1 MLFDTAEPLHHPV
14 LLQARLTALMSMLEA
29 QNSAVERLRVERDT
43 FRAERDTANAEVEKL
58 QLLIK
63 QLTRSRYGAHSE
75 KIDPDQLQ
83 LGLEE
88 VEQSLGAAR
97 AVVEVEPPDDQKATV
112 ERKPPQRNR
121 GALPPHLARVE
132 TVVDVED
139 KRCPCCGGVMHVIG
153 EDVSEMLDVVPA
165 LYRVKVIRRPRYG
178 CRSCEGAV
186 VQAPA
191 PERPLTGGIA
201 TEAVLAQVLV
211 AKYSDHLPLYRQAQI
226 FARHGIDLDRS
237 TLANWVGRACWWLRP
252 LAELLLGSI
261 LSSPKIFAD
270 DTPVPV
276 LDPGRGRTKTGRL
289 WSYARD
295 DRPWQGPLPPA
306 VAYVYSENRQG
317 VHPQSHLAEFTG
329 VLQVDG
335 YAGFNRVGSV
345 ELAFCWAH
353 VRRKFFDFHH
363 ATGSPIAAEALRRIA
378 ELYQIE
384 ARIRGRSPD
393 DRARVRQAGST
404 PLVDAMKTWLE
415 QELGRVSAKSNLAEA
430 IRYALRHWKG
440 LGLFLKDGRV
450 EIDFEYRRAH
460 HPADQAGRQ
469 EPSLRRFGWRGRKL
483 GGYCLADP
491 DGKAQRCRAVR
502 LSARCPRTHR
512 LGQNQSQPAE
522 LFAALGLEAFTS
534 CHRRQYLTP
543 VLRSLR
549 LRISSET
556 AIKEIALCDP
566 GAVSSWSKIL
576 VLTPAARG
584 RHVVRL

>member
-1 MLFDTAEPLHHPV
+1 MLFDTEPVQNPV
-14 LLQARLTALMSMLEA
+14 QLQARLAALMSMLEA
-29 QNSAVERLRVERDT
+29 QNSTVERLRGERDT

-58 QLLIK
+58 QLIIK
-63 QLTRSRYGAHSE
+63 QLVRSRYGAHSE
-75 KIDPDQLQ
+75 KLDPDQLQ

-88 VEQSLGAAR
+88 VEQSLGAAQ
-97 AVVEVEPPDDQKATV
+97 AGVAGEPPTDKKATGG
-112 ERKPPQRNR
+112 RKPPQRNR
-121 GALPPHLARVE
+121 GALPAHLPRVE
-132 TVVDVED
+132 IILDVED
-139 KRCPCCGGVMHVIG
+139 KHCPCCGGAMHVIG

-165 LYRVKVIRRPRYG
+165 LYRVKRIRRPRYG
-178 CRSCEGAV
+178 CRGCESAV

-211 AKYSDHLPLYRQAQI
+211 AKYSEHLPLYRQAQI
-226 FARHGIDLDRS
+226 FARNGIDLDRS

-252 LAELLLGSI
+252 LAELLLGTI

-317 VHPQSHLAEFTG
+317 VHPRSHLAEFTG

-335 YAGFNRVGSV
+335 YTGFNRLSGERPAGSV

-384 ARIRGRSPD
+384 ARIRGRPSD
-393 DRARVRQAGST
+393 QRVRIRQAESR
-404 PLVDAMKTWLE
+404 PLVEALKKWLE
-415 QELGRVSAKSNLAEA
+415 GELGRVSAKSTLAEA

-440 LGLFLKDGRV
+440 LGLFLEDGCV
-450 EIDFEYRRAH
+450 ETDSNTVERTIR
-460 HPADQAGRQ
+460 PI
-469 EPSLRRFGWRGRKL
+469 KL
-483 GGYCLADP
+483 GA
-491 DGKAQRCRAVR
+491 KN
-502 LSARCPRTHR
+502 H
-512 LGQNQSQPAE
+512 
-522 LFAALGLEAFTS
+522 LFAGSDGGAESWAIVASLIQTAKLNDVEPFAYLRDVLERIVSGNTKANDLG
-534 CHRRQYLTP
+534 
-543 VLRSLR
+543 SL
-549 LRISSET
+549 LPWAWKASQ
-556 AIKEIALCDP
+556 AQA
-566 GAVSSWSKIL
+566 AVNI
-576 VLTPAARG
+576 
-584 RHVVRL
+584 

>member
-1 MLFDTAEPLHHPV
+1 MLFDTSEPLQNPV
-14 LLQARLTALMSMLEA
+14 QLQARLTALMSMLEA
-29 QNSAVERLRVERDT
+29 QNSAVERLQGERDTLRVERDV
-43 FRAERDTANAEVEKL
+43 FRTERDTANAEVEKL
-58 QLLIK
+58 QLIIK

-75 KIDPDQLQ
+75 KLDPDQLQ

-97 AVVEVEPPDDQKATV
+97 AGVDSVPPTDKKATG

-121 GALPPHLARVE
+121 GALPAHLPRSEIVI
-132 TVVDVED
+132 DVED
-139 KRCPCCGGVMHVIG
+139 KRCPCCGGAMHVIG
-153 EDVSEMLDVVPA
+153 EDVAEMLDVVPA
-165 LYRVKVIRRPRYG
+165 LYCVKVIRRPRYG
-178 CRSCEGAV
+178 CRGCEGAV

-201 TEAVLAQVLV
+201 TEALLAQVLV

-226 FARHGIDLDRS
+226 FARNGIDLDRS

-252 LAELLLGSI
+252 LAELLLGTV

-317 VHPQSHLAEFTG
+317 VHPRSHLAEFAG

-335 YAGFNRVGSV
+335 YTGFNRVGSV

-384 ARIRGRSPD
+384 ARLRGCPPD
-393 DRARVRQAGST
+393 QRARIRQADSR
-404 PLVDAMKTWLE
+404 PLVEAMKTWLE
-415 QELGRVSAKSNLAEA
+415 QELARISAKSSLAEA

-440 LGLFLKDGRV
+440 LGLFLDDGRV
-450 EIDFEYRRAH
+450 EIDSNTVERTIR
-460 HPADQAGRQ
+460 PI
-469 EPSLRRFGWRGRKL
+469 KL
-483 GGYCLADP
+483 GA
-491 DGKAQRCRAVR
+491 KN
-502 LSARCPRTHR
+502 H
-512 LGQNQSQPAE
+512 
-522 LFAALGLEAFTS
+522 LFAGSDGGAESWAVLASLIQTAKLNDVEPFAYLRDVLERIVSGRTKANELS
-534 CHRRQYLTP
+534 
-543 VLRSLR
+543 SL
-549 LRISSET
+549 LPWAWKASQ
-556 AIKEIALCDP
+556 AQA
-566 GAVSSWSKIL
+566 AV
-576 VLTPAARG
+576 TT
-584 RHVVRL
+584 

>member
-1 MLFDTAEPLHHPV
+1 MLSGAAVAPQDPAQ
-14 LLQARLTALMSMLEA
+14 LQVRLAAVMAFLED
-29 QNSAVERLRVERDT
+29 QTSTVERLRAERDSL
-43 FRAERDTANAEVEKL
+43 RAERDTAAAEIDKL
-58 QLLIK
+58 RLMIRQLLRA
-63 QLTRSRYGAHSE
+63 QYGRRSE
-75 KIDPDQLQ
+75 TLDPDQLQ

-88 VEQSLGAAR
+88 VEQSLGTAQAPASAATKT
-97 AVVEVEPPDDQKATV
+97 PG
-112 ERKPPQRNR
+112 ERQPARRNR
-121 GALPPHLARVE
+121 GALPPHLPRYEVI
-132 TVVDVED
+132 VDIDD
-139 KRCPCCGGVMHVIG
+139 KSCPCCGGPLHVIG

-165 LYRVKVIRRPRYG
+165 QYRVKVIRRPRYG
-178 CRSCEGAV
+178 CRGCEGAV

-211 AKYSDHLPLYRQAQI
+211 AKYSEHLPLYRQAQV

-252 LAELLLGSI
+252 LAELLLGTI

-289 WSYARD
+289 WAYARD
-295 DRPWQGPLPPA
+295 DRPWHGPEPPA

-317 VHPQSHLAEFTG
+317 VHPRTHLAEFAG

-335 YAGFNRVGSV
+335 YSGFNALGSV

-430 IRYALRHWKG
+430 IRYALRHWRG

-450 EIDFEYRRAH
+450 EIDSNTVERTIR
-460 HPADQAGRQ
+460 PI
-469 EPSLRRFGWRGRKL
+469 KL
-483 GGYCLADP
+483 GA
-491 DGKAQRCRAVR
+491 KN
-502 LSARCPRTHR
+502 H
-512 LGQNQSQPAE
+512 
-522 LFAALGLEAFTS
+522 LFAGSDGGAESWAVIASLIQTAKLNDVEPFAYLRDVLERIVSGKTKVNQLS
-534 CHRRQYLTP
+534 
-543 VLRSLR
+543 SL
-549 LRISSET
+549 LPWAWKHSQAST
-556 AIKEIALCDP
+556 AVNI
-566 GAVSSWSKIL
+566 
-576 VLTPAARG
+576 
-584 RHVVRL
+584 